1 MDNINFIPSPNTK
14 KHLHFQCSNNMTI
27 DQIQYDIREYIFE
40 HKNELYIDRTE
51 VPIYFKRYI
60 LIRDN
65 TLWDK

>member
-14 KHLHFQCSNNMTI
+14 KYLHFQCSNNMTI
-27 DQIQYDIREYIFE
+27 DQIQYDIKEYIFE